1 MDISVSSKET
11 AIPSSKR
18 TPYRLLTKQLSC
30 DVLNNVSHAPPLTQ
44 RRASLQ
50 PQTSSWAS
58 QSPTMLRPCR
68 ASFESEG
75 APAEN
80 SNLRT
85 LYVRD
90 SDILSRSTSRR
101 TSLVPHWQVPAS
113 STEAVSLNT
122 PRLGSME
129 VSFSK
134 SVSAPRP
141 GSHVR
146 DNVRSEPDADAAYQ
160 KLQFKYIRSQLR
172 VSQKIIA
179 DPEVVPEPKPV
190 LLLLDGKFADLARR
204 SSVADALTVRALMIK
219 GVSRAHITKS
229 GLSLN
234 ANKINW
240 DLLEADRDAT
250 VPSATTYLENKCQ
263 TLPFEQDL
271 IQQRITMR
279 RRSQV
284 ALIVRLRSL
293 TSLDPSGSPTATE
306 PV

>member
-1 MDISVSSKET
+1 
-11 AIPSSKR
+11 
-18 TPYRLLTKQLSC
+18 
-30 DVLNNVSHAPPLTQ
+30 
-44 RRASLQ
+44 
-50 PQTSSWAS
+50 
-58 QSPTMLRPCR
+58 
-68 ASFESEG
+68 
-75 APAEN
+75 
-80 SNLRT
+80 
-85 LYVRD
+85 
-90 SDILSRSTSRR
+90 
-101 TSLVPHWQVPAS
+101 VPHWQVSAS
-113 STEAVSLNT
+113 SIGAVSLNT
-122 PRLGSME
+122 PRLGSMD

-134 SVSAPRP
+134 SVSAPGP
-141 GSHVR
+141 GSQVR

-190 LLLLDGKFADLARR
+190 SLLLDGKFADLARC

-229 GLSLN
+229 GLSLK
-234 ANKINW
+234 ANKVNW
-240 DLLEADRDAT
+240 DLLEADRPAT
-250 VPSATTYLENKCQ
+250 VPSATKYLEENNRQ

-293 TSLDPSGSPTATE
+293 TTLDPSGSPAATE

>member
-11 AIPSSKR
+11 TIPSGKR
-18 TPYRLLTKQLSC
+18 PPYRLLTKRLSC
-30 DVLNNVSHAPPLTQ
+30 DGPNNVSHAPPLTR
-44 RRASLQ
+44 RRASLE
-50 PQTSSWAS
+50 PQTSSLAS
-58 QSPTMLRPCR
+58 QSPTRLRPRR

-75 APAEN
+75 GNP
-80 SNLRT
+80 NLRT

-90 SDILSRSTSRR
+90 SDILSRSTTRR
-101 TSLVPHWQVPAS
+101 TSLVPHWQVSAS
-113 STEAVSLNT
+113 SIGAVSLNT
-122 PRLGSME
+122 PRLGSMD

-134 SVSAPRP
+134 SVSAPGP
-141 GSHVR
+141 GSQVR
-146 DNVRSEPDADAAYQ
+146 DSVRTEPDADAAYQ

-190 LLLLDGKFADLARR
+190 SLLLDGKFADLARC

-229 GLSLN
+229 GLSLK
-234 ANKINW
+234 ANKVNW
-240 DLLEADRDAT
+240 DLLEADRPAT
-250 VPSATTYLENKCQ
+250 VPSATTYLEENNRQ

-293 TSLDPSGSPTATE
+293 TPLDSSGSPTATE